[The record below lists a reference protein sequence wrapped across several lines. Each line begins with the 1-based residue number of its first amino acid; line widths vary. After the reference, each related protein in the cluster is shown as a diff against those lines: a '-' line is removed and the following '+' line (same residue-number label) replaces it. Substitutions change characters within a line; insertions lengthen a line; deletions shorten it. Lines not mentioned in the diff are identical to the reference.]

1 MKLDHFEFYDQ
12 LTIHK
17 RLINSHALV
26 HQKRFENR
34 IATEIT
40 GLQYKFNLKANYFF
54 YFFFHCVNFIWE
66 TTSHTSVLSVLC
78 FTLVRNTCVLT
89 LYILQSQ
96 RFSAQTITSV
106 QFIKVRSPLAGFG
119 FGFQSPKLTTDFT
132 MTRLNSYWITISWFV
147 QLI

>member
-54 YFFFHCVNFIWE
+54 FFFFSLCEFHLRNNITYISAQCFMFH
-66 TTSHTSVLSVLC
+66 SGSKYLC
-78 FTLVRNTCVLT
+78 FDFVHL
-89 LYILQSQ
+89 
-96 RFSAQTITSV
+96 TITTIFCSNNHFSSV
-106 QFIKVRSPLAGFG
+106 YKSQV
-119 FGFQSPKLTTDFT
+119 TTC
-132 MTRLNSYWITISWFV
+132 RIWFWV
-147 QLI
+147 PIPQANH